1 MALWFEEL
9 KVKKKKKRNL
19 FSQRVESL
27 RRQNRQIKKKKNREQ
42 RENGKRRANSMDQQ

>member
-9 KVKKKKKRNL
+9 KVKKQKKRNL

-27 RRQNRQIKKKKNREQ
+27 RRQNRQIKKKNREQ
-42 RENGKRRANSMDQQ
+42 RENDKRRANSMDQQ